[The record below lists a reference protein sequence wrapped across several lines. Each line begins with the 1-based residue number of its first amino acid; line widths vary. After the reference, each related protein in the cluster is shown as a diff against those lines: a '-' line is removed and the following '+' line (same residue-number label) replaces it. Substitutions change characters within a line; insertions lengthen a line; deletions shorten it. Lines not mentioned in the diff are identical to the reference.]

1 MLVCKDHQF
10 IFVRNPKTAS
20 RSISEMLK
28 KRFVVEDLEYHDWRI
43 TPEYSEFYTFMCVRN
58 PFHRT
63 VSAWNYVR
71 HDRLKRGDPD
81 TSFEDFVRFGELGIR
96 TGPNLN
102 DNFFAQSEF
111 LDKVLSRVKEVH
123 LIKHERLVEDLVSL
137 PFLDGYADLPKIGV
151 GNVDWRCVYD
161 LNTEALVEFALRRDF
176 DRFGYCHSCLTLL

>member
-1 MLVCKDHQF
+1 MLVCKEHQF

-28 KRFVVEDLEYHDWRI
+28 ERFVVEDLEYHDWMI
-43 TPEYSEFYTFMCVRN
+43 PPEYSGFYTFMCVRN

-71 HDRLKRGDPD
+71 HDRLKRGGPD
-81 TSFEDFVRFGELGIR
+81 TSFEDFVIFGGLRIK

-102 DNFFAQSEF
+102 DNFFSQSDF

-123 LIKHERLVEDLVSL
+123 LIKHERLAEDLASL
-137 PFLDGYADLPKIGV
+137 PFIGGRVNLPKIGA
-151 GNVDWRCVYD
+151 GNVDWRSVYD
-161 LNTEALVEFALRRDF
+161 LNTEALVESALRRDF
-176 DRFGYCHSCLTLL
+176 DRFGYCHSCISLL